1 MSLEDK
7 ILKDYNEALKVKD
20 YIKVSTL
27 RFLRAALANLA
38 IEKRK
43 SKLDDNEVISVIRKQ
58 IKSHLESIEQFKK
71 GNRLDLVE
79 KETQELNILNS
90 YLPEELPEEQ
100 LKEIIKETITNL
112 GASSLKD
119 MGKVM
124 KLVLEKVKERADAK
138 KISDLVKEELSKNG

>member
-1 MSLEDK
+1 MLLEER
-7 ILKDYNEALKVKD
+7 ILKDYNEALKKKD
-20 YIKVSTL
+20 YIRVSTL

-43 SKLDDNEVISVIRKQ
+43 DKLDDSEVVSVIRKQ
-58 IKSHLESIEQFKK
+58 IKSHLESIEQFKR
-71 GNRLDLVE
+71 GNRPDLVE
-79 KETQELNILNS
+79 KETAELKILNS
-90 YLPEELPEEQ
+90 YLPEELSEEK
-100 LKEIIKETITNL
+100 LREIIKEAIISL

-138 KISDLVKEELSKNG
+138 KVSDLVKESLSKNV